1 MSNRGRVTRSR
12 FPSYSV
18 RGRGRHPAFSVGL
31 PDGAGF
37 FCTDGPF
44 FRDHWIFR
52 ESFAGHHG
60 LIAYAVSAGRT
71 VPCGFCHAAA
81 RDFGKGASSPDS
93 FIRSFASVSKRKKGY
108 RHVSSCEN
116 SGDNPT
122 TRQPDNPTTRQPDN
136 LFAGP
141 FVMAVRAGSV
151 FCLFRQAGML
161 NSEVQEYIGVNV
173 SGEWILPFISGF
185 VWTGLKRSVFN
196 RLSS

>member
-1 MSNRGRVTRSR
+1 MSDRGRVTRSR

-18 RGRGRHPAFSVGL
+18 RGRGRHPAFSAGL

-37 FCTDGPF
+37 FCSDGPF

-116 SGDNPT
+116 SGDSPT
-122 TRQPDNPTTRQPDN
+122 ARQPDSPTARQPDSPIARQPDSPIAR
-136 LFAGP
+136 LPGRSSWRYAP
-141 FVMAVRAGSV
+141 AVFSV
-151 FCLFRQAGML
+151 C
-161 NSEVQEYIGVNV
+161 SVKQEY
-173 SGEWILPFISGF
+173 
-185 VWTGLKRSVFN
+185 
-196 RLSS
+196 

>member
-37 FCTDGPF
+37 FCSDGPF

-93 FIRSFASVSKRKKGY
+93 FIRSFASASKRKKGY
-108 RHVSSCEN
+108 RQVSSCEN

-122 TRQPDNPTTRQPDN
+122 TRQPDNPTIRQPDN
-136 LFAGP
+136 P
-141 FVMAVRAGSV
+141 TI
-151 FCLFRQAGML
+151 RQSDNPTIRQPDSPTARQPD
-161 NSEVQEYIGVNV
+161 SPIA
-173 SGEWILPFISGF
+173 
-185 VWTGLKRSVFN
+185 R
-196 RLSS
+196 